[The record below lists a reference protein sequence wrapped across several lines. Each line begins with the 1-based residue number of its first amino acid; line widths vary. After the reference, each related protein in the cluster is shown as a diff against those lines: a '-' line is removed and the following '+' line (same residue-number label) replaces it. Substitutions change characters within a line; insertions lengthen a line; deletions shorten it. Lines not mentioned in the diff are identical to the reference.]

1 MALKLRYLLLTA
13 WLCLAMQIARSQSL
27 QLAGRVTAGDTKQ
40 ALPGVNVSIDG
51 TTTGTT
57 TDADGR
63 YKLNLPSGGST
74 VVFSYIGYVT
84 QRVSAGGRTQLDVS
98 LTEDTK
104 ALSEVV
110 VVGYGTRERR
120 DVTSA
125 ISSVSGK
132 EIQNLPVASP
142 VALLQGR
149 TAGVQIVQN
158 TGAPGATNFTI
169 RVRGT
174 TSINAGNDPL
184 YVVDGLPF
192 VGNSSD
198 INPND
203 IESME
208 VLKDAAA
215 SAIYGSRAANGVVLI
230 TTKRG
235 KAGKASI
242 SFNYYKA
249 VQQVDQKR
257 LPKLMDSREFIEL
270 IQEQRA
276 NGAGITSLYGF
287 VLPETGVI
295 GGNGQIAN
303 TNWVNELVQTGGMDN
318 YELAIRGGE
327 SKLKFYLSGAL
338 LKQKGVLGFTD
349 YKRYTGKLNLDYQA
363 SDKLKIGTSINF
375 TRSVTNGT
383 PENEFGV
390 FQAALFKAPVNPV
403 FATDGTYF
411 TEDISGVLNPIA
423 VSDLETRLNVRNRLL
438 TNAFAEYTILPGL
451 TVKTSWGA
459 DLISAKN
466 EFFQPST
473 SRRLSF
479 ANGSAAYAD
488 ETNWIYEHTLTYA
501 NTFGLHRL
509 NALLGYSQL
518 ENTSSRNSAAARDY
532 GTNSIETLNV
542 ASTPTTASSSKT
554 ADGLASLFG
563 RVGYIYASKYYLE
576 ASLRQDG
583 SSKFGANNR
592 YALFPAASVGWQV
605 GREAFF
611 KSLSSVVS
619 DLKFRAS
626 YGRTGNQG
634 GIGNYTAQG
643 AYSTGLGY
651 VGQNGVG
658 PTAIANPDLK
668 WETTDQFNAG
678 ADLSFLKS
686 RVNLS
691 VDVYL
696 KKTSNLLLN
705 VQLPNTSGFESAL
718 QNVGNTEN
726 RGFEI
731 NLNTVNLPGS
741 SGSGLRW
748 TSNFNISFN
757 QNKITKLF
765 NGNDIINTRG
775 TGGFG
780 QAQTFGL
787 LREGESIGAFF
798 GWQANGVYANSSDN
812 EKQLRADNATGYL
825 YRGGDIRFT
834 DQNGDNIIDPRDRVV
849 VGNALPKFT
858 GGLTNNFQYKNFQ
871 LDVLAQF
878 SYGNSVYNGTRTV
891 LEGMYQFASA
901 SKIVRNR
908 WRKEGDIT
916 DMPRAD
922 HTDPGGNRR
931 SSTRWLE
938 DGSYLRIKTATL
950 SYNVPASVLQ
960 KIRVDNLRIYVTAQN
975 LYTFTRYKGIDPEA
989 NSYANAGDGRITDL
1003 GFDYAA
1009 YPQYKTVLFGI
1020 NLGF

>member
-1 MALKLRYLLLTA
+1 MPKLIYYVWVCLLLVGVKAAFGQAIT
-13 WLCLAMQIARSQSL
+13 I
-27 QLAGRVTAGDTKQ
+27 AGRVTSGSD
-40 ALPGVNVSIDG
+40 ALPGVNVTVEGTSAG
-51 TTTGTT
+51 TTTG
-57 TDADGR
+57 ADGTYR
-63 YKLNLPSGGST
+63 LNVPSAST
-74 VVFSYIGYVT
+74 TLVFSYIGYVS
-84 QRVSAGGRTQLDVS
+84 QRVAVGSRTQIDVTLAEDNKS
-98 LTEDTK
+98 LN
-104 ALSEVV
+104 EVV
-110 VVGYGTRERR
+110 VVGYGTKDRR

-158 TGAPGATNFTI
+158 SGAPGATNFTI

-174 TSINAGNDPL
+174 TSINAGNNPL

-192 VGNSSD
+192 EGNSSD

-208 VLKDAAA
+208 ILKDAAA

-235 KAGKASI
+235 QTGKASI

-249 VQQVDQKR
+249 VQQVDQSR

-276 NGAGITSLYGF
+276 NGTGVTSLYGF
-287 VLPETGVI
+287 VVPESGVI
-295 GGNGQIAN
+295 GGNGRIAN
-303 TNWVNELVQTGGMDN
+303 TNWLDEIVQTGGMDN

-327 SKLKFYLSGAL
+327 NKLKFYLSGAL
-338 LKQKGVLGFTD
+338 LKQKGVLVFTD

-383 PENEFGV
+383 PENEGGT

-403 FATDGTYF
+403 FAQDGTYF
-411 TEDISGVLNPIA
+411 LEDISNTLNPIA
-423 VSDLETRLNVRNRLL
+423 VSDLETRQNVRNRLL
-438 TNAFAEYTILPGL
+438 ANAFAEYAILPSL
-451 TVKTSWGA
+451 TFRTSWGA
-459 DLISAKN
+459 DLIAART
-466 EFFQPST
+466 EFFQPSN
-473 SRRLSF
+473 SRRVAV
-479 ANGSAAYAD
+479 ANGSSSYSD

-501 NTFGLHRL
+501 NTFGQHRV

-518 ENTSSRNSAAARDY
+518 ENTFSSNQAAARDY
-532 GTNSIETLNV
+532 GTNSIETLSA
-542 ASTPTTASSSKT
+542 ASTPTQATSSKT
-554 ADGLASLFG
+554 TNGLSSLFG
-563 RVGYIYASKYYLE
+563 RVGYIYASRYYLE

-592 YALFPAASVGWQV
+592 YALFPAASLGWQV

-611 KSLSSVVS
+611 KSLSNVIS
-619 DLKFRAS
+619 DLKIRAS

-643 AYSTGLGY
+643 AFSTGLGY
-651 VGQNGVG
+651 AGQNGVG

-696 KKTSNLLLN
+696 KNTSNLLLN
-705 VQLPNTSGFESAL
+705 VQLPNTSGFASAL
-718 QNVGNTEN
+718 QNVGSTEN
-726 RGFEI
+726 KGVEF
-731 NLNTVNLPGS
+731 NLNTINVDGP
-741 SGSGLRW
+741 GLRW

-757 QNKITKLF
+757 QNKITKLY

-775 TGGFG
+775 GGGFG
-780 QAQTFGL
+780 NAQTFGL

-798 GWQANGVYANSSDN
+798 GWQTNGVYATSAEN
-812 EKQLRADNATGYL
+812 EKGVRADNATGYL
-825 YRGGDIRFT
+825 FRGGDIRFV
-834 DQNGDNIIDPRDRVV
+834 DQNGDNIIDIRDRVV
-849 VGNALPKFT
+849 IGNALPSFT
-858 GGLTNNFQYKNFQ
+858 GGFTNNFQYKNFQ

-878 SYGNSVYNGTRTV
+878 NYGNDVYNGTRTV
-891 LEGMYQFASA
+891 TDGMFQFSNG
-901 SKIVRNR
+901 SRTLLNR
-908 WRKEGDIT
+908 WRKEGDVT
-916 DMPRAD
+916 DIPRAD

-938 DGSYLRIKTATL
+938 DGSYLRIKTVTL
-950 SYNVPASVLQ
+950 SYDVPTTVLQ
-960 KIRVDNLRIYVTAQN
+960 KIRVSNLRLYATAQN
-975 LYTFTRYKGIDPEA
+975 LLTFTNYTGIDPEA
-989 NSYANAGDGRITDL
+989 NSYANASDGRITDL

-1009 YPQYKTVLFGI
+1009 YPQYKTFLFGV
-1020 NLGF
+1020 NLSF

>member
-1 MALKLRYLLLTA
+1 MARLIYF
-13 WLCLAMQIARSQSL
+13 LCLWTLLPGSGLVFGQSSTVS
-27 QLAGRVTAGDTKQ
+27 GRVTSGSD
-40 ALPGVNVSIDG
+40 ALPGVNVTVEVTSTG
-51 TTTGTT
+51 TTTG
-57 TDADGR
+57 ADGTYR
-63 YKLNLPSGGST
+63 LNVPSAST
-74 VVFSYIGYVT
+74 TLVFSYIGYVS
-84 QRVSAGGRTQLDVS
+84 QRVAVGSRTQVDVTLAEDNKS
-98 LTEDTK
+98 LN
-104 ALSEVV
+104 EVV
-110 VVGYGTRERR
+110 VVGYGTKDRR

-142 VALLQGR
+142 IALLQGR

-158 TGAPGATNFTI
+158 SGAPGATNFSI

-208 VLKDAAA
+208 ILKDAAA

-235 KAGKASI
+235 KTGKASI

-276 NGAGITSLYGF
+276 NGTGLTSLYGF
-287 VLPETGVI
+287 VVPESGVI

-303 TNWVNELVQTGGMDN
+303 TNWLNQLIQTGGMDN

-327 SKLKFYLSGAL
+327 NKLKFYMSGAL
-338 LKQKGVLGFTD
+338 LQQKGVLIYTN

-375 TRSVTNGT
+375 TRSETNGT
-383 PENEFGV
+383 PENEGGV
-390 FQAALFKAPVNPV
+390 FQAALFKSPVNPV
-403 FATDGTYF
+403 YATDGTYF
-411 TEDISGVLNPIA
+411 LEDISGILNPVA
-423 VSDLETRLNVRNRLL
+423 VSALETRLTTRNRLL
-438 TNAFAEYTILPGL
+438 SNIFAEYTIVPGL
-451 TVKTSWGA
+451 TFKTSWGA
-459 DLISAKN
+459 DLIAAKN
-466 EFFQPST
+466 DYFQPSN

-479 ANGSAAYAD
+479 ANGSSGYND

-501 NTFGLHRL
+501 NTFGQHRL

-518 ENTSSRNSAAARDY
+518 ENAASSNSAAARDY
-532 GTNSIETLNV
+532 GTNSISTLSA
-542 ASTPTTASSSKT
+542 ASTPTQATSSKT
-554 ADGLASLFG
+554 ANGLSSLFG

-592 YALFPAASVGWQV
+592 YALFPAASLGWQV

-611 KSLSSVVS
+611 KSLSAAVS
-619 DLKFRAS
+619 DLKIRAS

-643 AYSTGLGY
+643 AFSTGLGY

-668 WETTDQFNAG
+668 WETTDQFNLG

-686 RVNLS
+686 RVTLN

-705 VQLPNTSGFESAL
+705 VQLPNTSGFSTAL

-726 RGFEI
+726 RGLEL
-731 NLNTVNLPGS
+731 NLNTINMPGS
-741 SGSGLRW
+741 RSTGPGFRW

-757 QNKITKLF
+757 RNKITKLY

-775 TGGFG
+775 GTGFG
-780 QAQTFGL
+780 TAQTFGL
-787 LREGESIGAFF
+787 LREGQPIGAFF
-798 GWQANGVYANSSDN
+798 GWQTNGVYASSAEN
-812 EKQLRADNATGYL
+812 EKAVRADNATGYL
-825 YRGGDIRFT
+825 FRGGDMRFV
-834 DQNGDNIIDPRDRVV
+834 DQNGDNIIDNRDRVV
-849 VGNALPKFT
+849 IGYALPKFT

-878 SYGNSVYNGTRTV
+878 TYGNSVYNGTRTV
-891 LEGMYQFASA
+891 SESMYAFANG
-901 SKIVRNR
+901 SKTILNR

-916 DMPRAD
+916 DVPRAD
-922 HTDPGGNRR
+922 HNDPGGNRR

-938 DGSYLRIKTATL
+938 DGSYLRIKTVTL
-950 SYNVPASVLQ
+950 SYTVPPTLLQ
-960 KIRVDNLRIYVTAQN
+960 KISVSSLRLYVTAQN
-975 LYTFTRYKGIDPEA
+975 LYTFTRYSGLDPEA
-989 NSYANAGDGRITDL
+989 NAYGNNSVTDL
-1003 GFDYAA
+1003 GFDYAT
-1009 YPQYKTVLFGI
+1009 YPQYKTLLFGA
-1020 NLGF
+1020 NLSF

>member
-1 MALKLRYLLLTA
+1 MPKLIYYVWVCLLLAGVETA
-13 WLCLAMQIARSQSL
+13 FGQAITI
-27 QLAGRVTAGDTKQ
+27 AGRVSSGSD
-40 ALPGVNVSIDG
+40 ALPGVNVTVEGTSAG
-51 TTTGTT
+51 TTTG
-57 TDADGR
+57 ADGTYR
-63 YKLNLPSGGST
+63 LNVPSAST
-74 VVFSYIGYVT
+74 SLVFSYIGYVT
-84 QRVSAGGRTQLDVS
+84 QRVAVGSRTQIDVTLAEDNKS
-98 LTEDTK
+98 LN
-104 ALSEVV
+104 EVV
-110 VVGYGTRERR
+110 VVGYGTKDRR

-142 VALLQGR
+142 IALLQGR

-158 TGAPGATNFTI
+158 SGAPGATNFTI

-174 TSINAGNDPL
+174 TSINAGNNPL

-192 VGNSSD
+192 EGNSSD

-208 VLKDAAA
+208 ILKDAAA

-235 KAGKASI
+235 QTGKASI

-249 VQQVDQKR
+249 VQRVDQSR

-276 NGAGITSLYGF
+276 NGTGITSLYGF
-287 VLPETGVI
+287 VVPESGVI

-303 TNWVNELVQTGGMDN
+303 TNWLDEIVQTGGMDN

-338 LKQKGVLGFTD
+338 LKQKGVLVFTD

-363 SDKLKIGTSINF
+363 SNKLKIGTSINF

-383 PENEFGV
+383 PENEGGT

-403 FATDGTYF
+403 FAQDGTYF
-411 TEDISGVLNPIA
+411 LEDISNTINPIA
-423 VSDLETRLNVRNRLL
+423 VSDLETRQNVRNRLL
-438 TNAFAEYTILPGL
+438 VNAFTEYSILPSL
-451 TVKTSWGA
+451 TFRTSWGA
-459 DLISAKN
+459 DLIAARS
-466 EFFQPST
+466 EFFQPSN
-473 SRRLSF
+473 SRRVTV
-479 ANGSAAYAD
+479 ANGNSNYSD

-501 NTFGLHRL
+501 NTFGQHRV

-518 ENTSSRNSAAARDY
+518 ENTFSSNQAAARDY
-532 GTNSIETLNV
+532 GTNSIETLSA
-542 ASTPTTASSSKT
+542 ASTPTQATSSKT
-554 ADGLASLFG
+554 TNGLSSLFG
-563 RVGYIYASKYYLE
+563 RVGYIYASRYYLE

-592 YALFPAASVGWQV
+592 YALFPAASLGWQV

-611 KSLSSVVS
+611 KSLSNVIS
-619 DLKFRAS
+619 DLKIRAS

-643 AYSTGLGY
+643 AFSTGLGY
-651 VGQNGVG
+651 AGQNGVG

-696 KKTSNLLLN
+696 KNTSNLLLN
-705 VQLPNTSGFESAL
+705 VQLPNTSGFASAL
-718 QNVGNTEN
+718 QNVGSTEN
-726 RGFEI
+726 KGVEV
-731 NLNTVNLPGS
+731 NLNTINVEKGD
-741 SGSGLRW
+741 LRW

-757 QNKITKLF
+757 QNKITKLY

-775 TGGFG
+775 GGGFG
-780 QAQTFGL
+780 NAQTFGL

-798 GWQANGVYANSSDN
+798 GWQTNGVYATSAEN
-812 EKQLRADNATGYL
+812 EKGIRADNATGYL
-825 YRGGDIRFT
+825 FRGGDIRFV
-834 DQNGDNIIDPRDRVV
+834 DQNGDNIIDIRDRVV
-849 VGNALPKFT
+849 IGNALPRFT
-858 GGLTNNFQYKNFQ
+858 GGFTNNFQYKNFQ

-878 SYGNSVYNGTRTV
+878 NYGNDVYNGTRTV
-891 LEGMYQFASA
+891 TDGMFQFSNG
-901 SKIVRNR
+901 SRTLLNR
-908 WRKEGDIT
+908 WRREGDVT
-916 DMPRAD
+916 DIPRAD

-938 DGSYLRIKTATL
+938 DGSYLRIKTVTL
-950 SYNVPASVLQ
+950 SYDVPTTILQ
-960 KIRVDNLRIYVTAQN
+960 KIRVSNLRLYATAQN
-975 LYTFTRYKGIDPEA
+975 LLTFTNYTGIDPEA

-1009 YPQYKTVLFGI
+1009 YPQYKTFLFGV
-1020 NLGF
+1020 NLSF

>member
-1 MALKLRYLLLTA
+1 MKKRYQFPIWVVFALLLPLGA
-13 WLCLAMQIARSQSL
+13 LAQDRIVSGTVRS
-27 QLAGRVTAGDTKQ
+27 GEDQ
-40 ALPGVNVSIDG
+40 APLVGVNVRLDG
-51 TTTGTT
+51 SNAGTV
-57 TDADGR
+57 TDAQ
-63 YKLNLPSGGST
+63 GSYRLS
-74 VVFSYIGYVT
+74 VPNGPARLVFSYVGYVT
-84 QRVSAGGRTQLDVS
+84 QELPVGSQTTLNVTLVAEANS
-98 LTEDTK
+98 
-104 ALSEVV
+104 LSEVV
-110 VVGYGTRERR
+110 VVGYGTKERR

-125 ISSVSGK
+125 ISSVNGK
-132 EIQNLPVASP
+132 QIQNLPVASP
-142 VALLQGR
+142 IALLQGR

-158 TGAPGATNFTI
+158 SGAPGATNFTI

-174 TSINAGNDPL
+174 TSINAGNNPL

-192 VGNSSD
+192 EGNSSD

-208 VLKDAAA
+208 ILKDAAA

-235 KAGKASI
+235 KSGKAAI
-242 SFNYYKA
+242 SFNYYKG
-249 VQQVDQKR
+249 VQQVDRQR

-287 VLPETGVI
+287 VLPESGVI

-303 TNWVNELVQTGGMDN
+303 TNWVDELVQTGGMDN

-327 SKLKFYLSGAL
+327 NKLKFYLSGAL
-338 LKQKGVLGFTD
+338 LNQKGVLVFTD

-390 FQAALFKAPVNPV
+390 FQAALFKSPVNPV

-411 TEDISGVLNPIA
+411 LEDISGILNPIA
-423 VSDLETRLNVRNRLL
+423 VSDLETRTNTRNRLL

-451 TVKTSWGA
+451 TFKTSWGA
-459 DLISAKN
+459 DLIAGKN
-466 EFFQPST
+466 DFFGPNT
-473 SRRLSF
+473 ARRLSF
-479 ANGSAAYAD
+479 TNGSSGYSD

-501 NTFGLHRL
+501 NTFGQHRL
-509 NALLGYSQL
+509 NALVGYSQL
-518 ENTSSRNSAAARDY
+518 ENNFTSNSAAARDY
-532 GTNSIETLNV
+532 GTNNIETLNV
-542 ASTPTTASSSKT
+542 ASTPTQATSSKS
-554 ADGLASLFG
+554 ANGISSLFG
-563 RVGYIYASKYYLE
+563 RVGYIYANKYYLE
-576 ASLRQDG
+576 ASLRRDG

-592 YALFPAASVGWQV
+592 YGLFPAASLGWQV

-611 KSLSSVVS
+611 KSLRNVVS
-619 DLKFRAS
+619 DLKIRAS

-634 GIGNYTAQG
+634 GIGNYTSQG
-643 AYSTGLGY
+643 AYSTGQGY

-658 PTAIANPDLK
+658 PSAIANPDLK

-691 VDVYL
+691 VDGYL

-705 VQLPNTSGFESAL
+705 VQLPNTSGFSSAL

-726 RGFEI
+726 RGVEF
-731 NLNTVNLPGS
+731 NLNTINLAGD
-741 SGSGLRW
+741 GLRW
-748 TSNFNISFN
+748 TSNFNVSFN
-757 QNKITKLF
+757 RNKITKLY

-775 TGGFG
+775 GTGFG
-780 QAQTFGL
+780 QARTFGL

-798 GWQANGVYANSSDN
+798 GWQANGVYATSSENDV
-812 EKQLRADNATGYL
+812 QLRADNATGYL
-825 YRGGDIRFT
+825 FRGGDIRFT
-834 DQNGDNIIDPRDRVV
+834 DQNGDKIIDDRDRVV
-849 VGNALPKFT
+849 IGQALPKFT
-858 GGLTNNFQYKNFQ
+858 GGFTNNFQYKNFQ

-878 SYGNSVYNGTRTV
+878 SYGNDVYNGSRTV
-891 LEGMYQFASA
+891 SESLYQFANA
-901 SKIVRNR
+901 SKVGLNR
-908 WRKEGDIT
+908 WRKEGDLT
-916 DMPRAD
+916 DVPRAD
-922 HTDPGGNRR
+922 HTDPGNNHR

-950 SYNVPASVLQ
+950 SYDVPAAALQ
-960 KIRVDNLRIYVTAQN
+960 KIRVGSLRLYVTGQN
-975 LYTFTRYKGIDPEA
+975 LFTFTRYSGIDPEA
-989 NSYANAGDGRITDL
+989 NSYGNSTVTDL
-1003 GFDYAA
+1003 GFDYAT
-1009 YPQYKTVLFGI
+1009 YPQYKTFLFGV

>member
-1 MALKLRYLLLTA
+1 MKSSIRYLLLIG
-13 WLCLAMQIARSQSL
+13 WLCLVGSIAQSQSL
-27 QLAGRVTAGDTKQ
+27 TITGKVVSGD
-40 ALPGVNVSIDG
+40 ARSGLPGVNVSIEG

-57 TDADGR
+57 TNAEGVYR
-63 YKLNLPSGGST
+63 LTLPSPGST

-84 QRVSAGGRTQLDVS
+84 QRLKADGRTQLDVTLAEDDKS
-98 LTEDTK
+98 LN
-104 ALSEVV
+104 EVV
-110 VVGYGTRERR
+110 VVGYGTKERR

-142 VALLQGR
+142 IALLQGR

-158 TGAPGATNFTI
+158 SGAPGATNFSI

-208 VLKDAAA
+208 ILKDAAA

-235 KAGKASI
+235 KTGKASI
-242 SFNYYKA
+242 NFNYYKA
-249 VQQVDQKR
+249 VQQVDKTR

-287 VLPETGVI
+287 VVPENGII

-303 TNWVNELVQTGGMDN
+303 TNWLNETIQTGGMDN
-318 YELAIRGGE
+318 YEMAIRGGE
-327 SKLKFYLSGAL
+327 NKLKFYLSGAL
-338 LKQKGVLGFTD
+338 LNQKGVLVFTD

-375 TRSVTNGT
+375 TRSQTNGT
-383 PENEFGV
+383 PENEGGT

-411 TEDISGVLNPIA
+411 LEDISGVLNPIA
-423 VSDLETRLNVRNRLL
+423 VSDLETRFSVRNRLL
-438 TNAFAEYTILPGL
+438 TNAFAEYTLLPGL
-451 TVKTSWGA
+451 TFKTSWGA
-459 DLISAKN
+459 DLISTRN
-466 EFFQPST
+466 DYFQPSN
-473 SRRLSF
+473 SRRLTV
-479 ANGSAAYAD
+479 ANGSSGYSD

-501 NTFGLHRL
+501 NTFGQHRI

-518 ENTSSRNSAAARDY
+518 ENTFSSNSAAARDY
-532 GTNSIETLNV
+532 GTNSIETLSA
-542 ASTPTTASSSKT
+542 ASTPTTATSSKT
-554 ADGLASLFG
+554 ANGLSSLFG
-563 RVGYIYASKYYLE
+563 RVGYIYASRYYAE
-576 ASLRQDG
+576 VSLRQDG

-592 YALFPAASVGWQV
+592 YALFPAASLGWQV

-611 KSLSSVVS
+611 KGLSSVIS
-619 DLKFRAS
+619 DLKIRAS

-643 AYSTGLGY
+643 AFSTGLGY

-696 KKTSNLLLN
+696 KNTSNLLLN
-705 VQLPNTSGFESAL
+705 VQLPNTSGFASAL
-718 QNVGNTEN
+718 QNVGSTEN
-726 RGFEI
+726 KGVEF
-731 NLNTVNLPGS
+731 NLNTINVEKG
-741 SGSGLRW
+741 GLRW
-748 TSNFNISFN
+748 TSNVNISFN
-757 QNKITKLF
+757 QNKITKLY

-775 TGGFG
+775 GGGFG
-780 QAQTFGL
+780 AAQTFGL

-798 GWQANGVYANSSDN
+798 GWQTNGVYATSAEN

-825 YRGGDIRFT
+825 YRGGDIRFV
-834 DQNGDNIIDPRDRVV
+834 DQNNDNIIDIRDRVV
-849 VGNALPKFT
+849 IGNALPKFT
-858 GGLTNNFQYKNFQ
+858 GGFTNNFQYKNFQ

-878 SYGNSVYNGTRTV
+878 TYGNSVYNGTRTV
-891 LEGMYQFASA
+891 TDGMYQFSNG
-901 SKIVRNR
+901 SKTVLNR

-916 DMPRAD
+916 DIPRAD

-938 DGSYLRIKTATL
+938 DGSYLRIKTVTL
-950 SYNVPASVLQ
+950 SYDVPSAVLQ
-960 KIRVDNLRIYVTAQN
+960 KIRVSNLRLYATAQN
-975 LYTFTRYKGIDPEA
+975 LFTFTRYTGIDPEA
-989 NSYANAGDGRITDL
+989 NSYGNSTVTDL
-1003 GFDYAA
+1003 GFDYAT
-1009 YPQYKTVLFGI
+1009 YPQYKTFLFGV
-1020 NLGF
+1020 NLSF

>member
-1 MALKLRYLLLTA
+1 MNRLIYSLCLMLLLVGGRHA
-13 WLCLAMQIARSQSL
+13 FGQSITVS
-27 QLAGRVTAGDTKQ
+27 GRVTSGAGRE
-40 ALPGVNVSIDG
+40 ALPGVNVSVDG

-57 TDADGR
+57 TGADGTFR
-63 YKLNLPSGGST
+63 LAVPSTSAT
-74 VVFSYIGYVT
+74 LVFSYIGYVS
-84 QRVSAGGRTQLDVS
+84 QRVAVGSRTQVDVTLAEDNKS
-98 LTEDTK
+98 LN
-104 ALSEVV
+104 EVV
-110 VVGYGTRERR
+110 VVGYGTKERR

-132 EIQNLPVASP
+132 DIQNLPVASP
-142 VALLQGR
+142 IALLQGR

-158 TGAPGATNFTI
+158 SGAPGATNFSI

-208 VLKDAAA
+208 ILKDAAA

-235 KAGKASI
+235 KTGKAAI

-287 VLPETGVI
+287 VVPESGVI

-303 TNWVNELVQTGGMDN
+303 TNWVDEIVQTGGMDN

-338 LKQKGVLGFTD
+338 LKQKGVLVFTD

-383 PENEFGV
+383 PENEGGT

-411 TEDISGVLNPIA
+411 LEDISGVLNPIA
-423 VSDLETRLNVRNRLL
+423 VSDLETRQTTRNRLL
-438 TNAFAEYTILPGL
+438 TNAFAEYTIVPGL
-451 TVKTSWGA
+451 TFRTSWGA
-459 DLISAKN
+459 DLIAAKN
-466 EFFQPST
+466 DYFQPST
-473 SRRLSF
+473 SRRLTV
-479 ANGSAAYAD
+479 ANGSSGYND

-501 NTFGLHRL
+501 NTFGQHRV

-518 ENTSSRNSAAARDY
+518 ENTSSSNLAAARDY
-532 GTNSIETLNV
+532 GTNSIETLSA
-542 ASTPTTASSSKT
+542 ASTPTTATSSKST
-554 ADGLASLFG
+554 NGLSSLFG
-563 RVGYIYASKYYLE
+563 RVGYIYASRYYVE

-592 YALFPAASVGWQV
+592 YALFPAASLGWQV

-619 DLKFRAS
+619 DLKIRAS

-643 AYSTGLGY
+643 AFSTGLGY
-651 VGQNGVG
+651 AGQNGVG

-696 KKTSNLLLN
+696 KNTSNLLLN
-705 VQLPNTSGFESAL
+705 VQLPNTSGFASAL
-718 QNVGNTEN
+718 QNVGSTEN
-726 RGFEI
+726 RGVEF
-731 NLNTVNLPGS
+731 NLNTINV
-741 SGSGLRW
+741 SGSTGAGLRW

-757 QNKITKLF
+757 NNKITKLY

-775 TGGFG
+775 GGGFG
-780 QAQTFGL
+780 AAQTFGL
-787 LREGESIGAFF
+787 LREGEPIGAFF
-798 GWQANGVYANSSDN
+798 GWQTNGVYATSAEN

-825 YRGGDIRFT
+825 YRGGDIRFV
-834 DQNGDNIIDPRDRVV
+834 DQNGDNIIDIRDRVV
-849 VGNALPKFT
+849 IGNALPKFT
-858 GGLTNNFQYKNFQ
+858 GGFTNNVQYKNFQ

-878 SYGNSVYNGTRTV
+878 TYGNNVYNGTRTITDGMFQFSNGSKTV
-891 LEGMYQFASA
+891 L
-901 SKIVRNR
+901 NR
-908 WRKEGDIT
+908 WRKEGDVT
-916 DMPRAD
+916 DIPRAD

-938 DGSYLRIKTATL
+938 DGSYLRIKTVTL
-950 SYNVPASVLQ
+950 SYDVPSAILQ
-960 KIRVDNLRIYVTAQN
+960 KIRVSNLRLYATAQN
-975 LYTFTRYKGIDPEA
+975 LFTFTRYTGLDPEA
-989 NSYANAGDGRITDL
+989 NSYGNSTVTDL
-1003 GFDYAA
+1003 GFDYAT
-1009 YPQYKTVLFGI
+1009 YPQYKTLLFGV
-1020 NLGF
+1020 NLSF